1 MTSPW
6 QRWRVKP
13 TKSYVITNPQLKGLP
28 RNVPGDL
35 EPSKRW
41 TGVIRKRENIALTL
55 HDGRHYTG
63 IYASHRDRPYLIRIP
78 KSTSKLLEG
87 TKAISSRN
95 GAAEG
100 AHRLRRKAP
109 VEGTGAKLFAMSR
122 PPIQAKCSA
131 GVNSPPIWGN
141 ILVMTTHVSLELGGM
156 GTGEEKAPVGFG

>member
-78 KSTSKLLEG
+78 KSTSKLPEG
-87 TKAISSRN
+87 TKAIS
-95 GAAEG
+95 
-100 AHRLRRKAP
+100 
-109 VEGTGAKLFAMSR
+109 
-122 PPIQAKCSA
+122 
-131 GVNSPPIWGN
+131 
-141 ILVMTTHVSLELGGM
+141 
-156 GTGEEKAPVGFG
+156 